1 MSNHH
6 TAPSSSSRGRGIGFT
21 PIAGGRP
28 APKRDITDGLTGSPI
43 STLTVPAADEG
54 VVAIKDVQYIGSY
67 NWTDNSSPTIL
78 VPGSPRIW
86 RNKPTPFTV
95 PEDSGYQFCDQ
106 NGYRLPNAPLLPVLV
121 AVDSVASRSDIPST
135 KIEWPSVD
143 FVIDRNGLRKLMGWI
158 GDRKQS
164 FRIDLQL
171 AGEKT
176 VLCNRWEAKTKMRKF
191 GGYGHSFEEAITYV
205 APGCEAGTS
214 GHHRIITYDFDGL
227 KMVVRFEV
235 DACVVLED
243 LPLASVDELATEVA
257 SKATLSEP
265 PISTYVVDET
275 TSLTV
280 LAAGKAIANES
291 TVELAT
297 VKTGNAM
304 QWKEKYLQLYFS
316 QTPELFIGKQKN
328 GCFTEVSRKDMQ
340 SLSYVGD
347 NVQKRL
353 RMLGKALHNI
363 QALVAES
370 GSAGRLSL
378 IGRDKELLVFRRV
391 ASDSCLPN
399 EYLKRFVRGE

>member
-214 GHHRIITYDFDGL
+214 GHHRIITY
-227 KMVVRFEV
+227 VC
-235 DACVVLED
+235 A
-243 LPLASVDELATEVA
+243 
-257 SKATLSEP
+257 
-265 PISTYVVDET
+265 
-275 TSLTV
+275 
-280 LAAGKAIANES
+280 
-291 TVELAT
+291 
-297 VKTGNAM
+297 
-304 QWKEKYLQLYFS
+304 
-316 QTPELFIGKQKN
+316 
-328 GCFTEVSRKDMQ
+328 
-340 SLSYVGD
+340 
-347 NVQKRL
+347 
-353 RMLGKALHNI
+353 
-363 QALVAES
+363 
-370 GSAGRLSL
+370 
-378 IGRDKELLVFRRV
+378 
-391 ASDSCLPN
+391 
-399 EYLKRFVRGE
+399 

>member
-1 MSNHH
+1 
-6 TAPSSSSRGRGIGFT
+6 
-21 PIAGGRP
+21 
-28 APKRDITDGLTGSPI
+28 
-43 STLTVPAADEG
+43 
-54 VVAIKDVQYIGSY
+54 
-67 NWTDNSSPTIL
+67 
-78 VPGSPRIW
+78 
-86 RNKPTPFTV
+86 
-95 PEDSGYQFCDQ
+95 
-106 NGYRLPNAPLLPVLV
+106 
-121 AVDSVASRSDIPST
+121 
-135 KIEWPSVD
+135 
-143 FVIDRNGLRKLMGWI
+143 
-158 GDRKQS
+158 
-164 FRIDLQL
+164 
-171 AGEKT
+171 
-176 VLCNRWEAKTKMRKF
+176 
-191 GGYGHSFEEAITYV
+191 
-205 APGCEAGTS
+205 
-214 GHHRIITYDFDGL
+214 
-227 KMVVRFEV
+227 MVVRFEV